1 MSVMALYKYI
11 VTQRDKELVLE
22 NDAVSDAVAYREG
35 VRFAAEMLA
44 EQSSPGQSPFRFGL
58 VVLNPD
64 AREIL
69 RVDIQASAPPDADCR
84 RSS

>member
-11 VTQRDKELVLE
+11 VTQRDKELWLE

-44 EQSSPGQSPFRFGL
+44 EQSSPGQSPIRFRL
-58 VVLNPD
+58 IVLNPD

-69 RVDIQASAPPDADCR
+69 RVDVQASASPDADCR
-84 RSS
+84 RGS